1 MIWQRSW
8 VYRLWVVAGLLAV
21 VAVVLYVGLNTQPG
35 DPPPYGVIG
44 VAVGVYLL
52 GILGMQAVDL
62 VRHKP
67 DEEQPLPAGQLPAT
81 QEQLMAALTLPG
93 ADSARSAAGA
103 AASRRFSIGL
113 FGPTALVAIL
123 LPLGGWLY
131 ISGTVT
137 GVWQPFGPTGVGI
150 PVAALP
156 GLAVVLL
163 LVVALPFNM
172 RKGRRISDD
181 YLSGLGLRITQ
192 TPSIILLP
200 RIGTDGVGAHT
211 VGPTTLE
218 GQRNGRPVVVDT
230 YAGNTAVLVAQPV
243 DDFEVGTHD
252 GRLVVAAGPAWVGEV
267 LAGVPA
273 DPRWHKVRVHG
284 SAQGVTANRR
294 GSALDSAW
302 MLDLWLAEL
311 LAGAQRGQP
320 GG

>member
-1 MIWQRSW
+1 
-8 VYRLWVVAGLLAV
+8 
-21 VAVVLYVGLNTQPG
+21 
-35 DPPPYGVIG
+35 
-44 VAVGVYLL
+44 
-52 GILGMQAVDL
+52 
-62 VRHKP
+62 
-67 DEEQPLPAGQLPAT
+67 
-81 QEQLMAALTLPG
+81 MAALTLPG

-156 GLAVVLL
+156 GLVVVLL
-163 LVVALPFNM
+163 LVGALPFNM

-211 VGPTTLE
+211 VGPTTFE
-218 GQRNGRPVVVDT
+218 GDRYGRHVIVDA
-230 YAGNTAVLVAQPV
+230 YAGSTAVLVASPV
-243 DDFEVGTHD
+243 PPLTLEGKGGQLHVNEGP
-252 GRLVVAAGPAWVGEV
+252 GWLQSAIAGI
-267 LAGVPA
+267 PA
-273 DPRWHKVRVHG
+273 DDRWARMRVSG
-284 SAQGVTANRR
+284 SASGLQVDRK
-294 GSALDSAW
+294 GSAVDSDW
-302 MLDLWLAEL
+302 MLDLWLAERI
-311 LAGAQRGQP
+311 LAAAP
-320 GG
+320 